1 MNELDAIKAKID
13 STETKLA
20 LAETALNDTSIALYG
35 SILIEQQKTLNI
47 LLSRAGN
54 LQSHRNAIL
63 MLSSD
68 PQYWT
73 HSNVLSVESASS
85 TPVKEILRTIKS
97 CYRKSRHN
105 PLTISYHNPYPN

>member
-85 TPVKEILRTIKS
+85 TPVKEMLRTIKS
-97 CYRKSRHN
+97 CLRKFRHN
-105 PLTISYHNPYPN
+105 LPTISYYNPYPN